1 MKSFKSIVLW
11 MAALLAIG
19 AALICFEGDMLW
31 KIQQYN
37 LFLSS
42 PLFFKQMMVVLRR
55 NAVLYWRILHP
66 VFLPSLAGSPAVK
79 LLVAIVVM
87 AYQTHVLHS

>member
-1 MKSFKSIVLW
+1 MEDTAVQPVPFFPAVLQTDDGC
-11 MAALLAIG
+11 A
-19 AALICFEGDMLW
+19 
-31 KIQQYN
+31 
-37 LFLSS
+37 
-42 PLFFKQMMVVLRR
+42 RR